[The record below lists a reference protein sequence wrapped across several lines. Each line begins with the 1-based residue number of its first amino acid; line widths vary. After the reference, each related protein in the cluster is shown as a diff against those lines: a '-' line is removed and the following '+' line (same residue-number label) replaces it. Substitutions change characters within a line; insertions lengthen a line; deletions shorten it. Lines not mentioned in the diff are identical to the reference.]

1 MSTSVFIVF
10 TTKTSSSE
18 TSLQLRLFTVAGG
31 MLGSTH
37 PSGFANNLR
46 VICRLVY
53 KSLYK
58 AALMHEVSTM
68 KCISLDS
75 EFISPKFPSENKH
88 AEASNETKTDLK
100 AVYFSLIRLHFYII
114 PIVIMSV
121 IWRGSRFWPNS
132 LHIFITAVC
141 WGLKLLCHDIDH
153 ENSWSKNFRHLDP
166 LLCLFL
172 LFTHPAG
179 RGNATLGAQ
188 NPKRKRCLLV
198 FEKVIWTLGILTRR
212 ADPCFP
218 ESCLSEPLYFPD
230 YWGNYNTPY
239 KMLIFSFSLQCN
251 TPKSFFVLQ
260 WIQVVESSTVNYKF
274 S

>member
-31 MLGSTH
+31 ILGSTH

-100 AVYFSLIRLHFYII
+100 AVYFSLIRLRFYII
-114 PIVIMSV
+114 PIVILMSV

-132 LHIFITAVC
+132 LHIFVTAVC
-141 WGLKLLCHDIDH
+141 WGLKLLCHDIDN
-153 ENSWSKNFRHLDP
+153 ENLWSKNFRHLDP

-172 LFTHPAG
+172 IHTPGWEGECHIRSSEPKKKKVFACVWESDLNPRHPYEEG
-179 RGNATLGAQ
+179 RSLLSWELPSQA
-188 NPKRKRCLLV
+188 LV
-198 FEKVIWTLGILTRR
+198 FPRLLRE
-212 ADPCFP
+212 
-218 ESCLSEPLYFPD
+218 
-230 YWGNYNTPY
+230 
-239 KMLIFSFSLQCN
+239 LQY
-251 TPKSFFVLQ
+251 
-260 WIQVVESSTVNYKF
+260 TV
-274 S
+274 